1 MKSGV
6 LGAMLRTPRERS
18 EEKTALAAAVQ
29 ALEFVRLRGE
39 AQNLAKNL
47 SYGNQRLLEVARAL
61 ASQPQLVI
69 LDEPAGGMNEQET
82 ASLITLI
89 RKMQQQGVT
98 VLLIEH
104 DMSLVMRVC
113 EKIVVL
119 EYGCKIAE
127 GTPVEIKSDKEVI
140 RAYLGAEQED

>member
-6 LGAMLRTPRERS
+6 LGGMLGHPGERR
-18 EEKTALAAAVQ
+18 EEKAALVAAVQ
-29 ALEFVRLRGE
+29 ALDFVHLRAE
-39 AQNLAKNL
+39 AQNQAKNL
-47 SYGNQRLLEVARAL
+47 SYGNQRLLEIARAL
-61 ASQPQLVI
+61 ATQPRLVI

-82 ASLITLI
+82 ASLISLI
-89 RKMQQQGVT
+89 RKVRDQGIT

-119 EYGCKIAE
+119 EYGSKIAE
-127 GTPVEIKSDKEVI
+127 GTPQEIKSDKEVV